1 MEKPWSAPVRE
12 FMSRTIVAVRLDT
25 PLSEVHHTL
34 EQNEISAVPVVDDDG
49 TLRGILS
56 TKDLLRVARLEMPTP
71 EGLLRVVPPNRTASD
86 LMRAAVL
93 TIDERATVGEAGAEM
108 VRHRVHRLIVVREG
122 RPCAVIST
130 RDAMR
135 AITMAR
141 IETPLAEVMTREV
154 KAIDLGTPID
164 EAVAHLDDANV
175 RGLVVVDGTWP
186 IGVFTH
192 TEALRAAALP
202 TSMQSIPVER
212 VMSYETVCL
221 DVSTPIYRV
230 ANHARQMRVR
240 RILAVEHRVLRGIAT
255 GFDLLRIMANKLGRH
270 PVRNDID

>member
-1 MEKPWSAPVRE
+1 MEDRWSAPVRD
-12 FMSRTIVAVRLDT
+12 FMSRGIVAVRLDS
-25 PLSEVHHTL
+25 PLSEVLRTL
-34 EQNEISAVPVVDDDG
+34 EQNEISAVPVVDGKG

-56 TKDLLRVARLEMPTP
+56 TKDLLSAARLEMATP
-71 EGLLRVVPPNRTASD
+71 EAPLRVVPPDRTAAD
-86 LMRAAVL
+86 VMRAAVL
-93 TIDERATVGEAGAEM
+93 TIDERAAIGDAAAEM

-141 IETPLAEVMTREV
+141 IETPLGEVMTTEV
-154 KAIDLGTPID
+154 KSIDLDTPVD
-164 EAVAHLDDANV
+164 DAVARLDDANV

-192 TEALRAAALP
+192 TEALHAAALP
-202 TSMQSIPVER
+202 TSMQKIPVER

-240 RILAVEHRVLRGIAT
+240 RILAVEHRALRGIAT
-255 GFDLLRIMANKLGRH
+255 GFDLLRIM
-270 PVRNDID
+270 RN

>member
-1 MEKPWSAPVRE
+1 MEQHWGAPVRD
-12 FMSRTIVAVRLDT
+12 FMSRGVVSVRLDT
-25 PLSEVHHTL
+25 PLSEVHQTL
-34 EQNEISAVPVVDDDG
+34 EQNEISAVPIIDDHG
-49 TLRGILS
+49 ILRGILS
-56 TKDLLRVARLEMPTP
+56 TKDLLRAARLETATP
-71 EGLLRVVPPNRTASD
+71 ESPVRFVPPDRTASD
-86 LMRAAVL
+86 VMRAAVL
-93 TIDERATVGEAGAEM
+93 TVDERASVGEAAGEM

-141 IETPLAEVMTREV
+141 IGTALAEVMTREV
-154 KAIDLGTPID
+154 KSIDLDMPVDDAI
-164 EAVAHLDDANV
+164 ARLDDANV

-202 TSMQSIPVER
+202 TSMQKIPVER

-221 DVSTPIYRV
+221 DVSTPVYRV
-230 ANHARQMRVR
+230 ANHSRQMRVR
-240 RILAVEHRVLRGIAT
+240 RILAVDQRYLRGIAT
-255 GFDLLRIMANKLGRH
+255 GFDLLRIMAN
-270 PVRNDID
+270 